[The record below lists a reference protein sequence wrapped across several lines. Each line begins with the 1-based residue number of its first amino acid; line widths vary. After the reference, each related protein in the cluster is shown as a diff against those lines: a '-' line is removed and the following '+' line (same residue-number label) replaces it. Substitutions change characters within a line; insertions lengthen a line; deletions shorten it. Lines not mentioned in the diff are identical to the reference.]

1 MQHKINIAIDGPAG
15 AGKSTVAKIVA
26 NRLGLVYIDTG
37 AMYRAL
43 TWKALAQKVDLLDEQ
58 RLTELAGCTEITLAL
73 APSGPIIV
81 SCDDQDV
88 SEEIRNQE
96 VTGAVST
103 VASVAGVRRRMVEL
117 QQKMAAQ
124 GGVVMDGRDIGTH
137 VLPNAEYKFFLTAT
151 LQQRARRRWLEL
163 KAKGQQI
170 DLAVLEQQIAERD
183 RLDSSRETAPLVAA
197 ADAIWID
204 TDTLSIEEVVEKI
217 IVHCRGEA

>member
-1 MQHKINIAIDGPAG
+1 
-15 AGKSTVAKIVA
+15 
-26 NRLGLVYIDTG
+26 
-37 AMYRAL
+37 
-43 TWKALAQKVDLLDEQ
+43 
-58 RLTELAGCTEITLAL
+58 LTELAGCTEITLAL

-124 GGVVMDGRDIGTH
+124 GEVVMDGRDIGTH

-217 IVHCRGEA
+217 VVHCRGEA

>member
-197 ADAIWID
+197 SDAIWID

-217 IVHCRGEA
+217 VVHCRGEA

>member
-217 IVHCRGEA
+217 VVHCRGEA

>member
-58 RLTELAGCTEITLAL
+58 LLTELAGCTEITLAL

-217 IVHCRGEA
+217 VVHCRGEA

>member
-43 TWKALAQKVDLLDEQ
+43 TWKALAQKADLLDEQ
-58 RLTELAGCTEITLAL
+58 ILTELAGCTEITLAL
-73 APSGPIIV
+73 SPSGPIIV

-96 VTGAVST
+96 VTASVST
-103 VASVAGVRRRMVEL
+103 VASLAGVRRRMVEL

-137 VLPNAEYKFFLTAT
+137 VLPNAKYKFFLTAT
-151 LQQRARRRWLEL
+151 LQQRAKRRWLEM
-163 KAKGQQI
+163 KAKGQNI
-170 DLAVLEQQIAERD
+170 DLAALEQQIAERD

-197 ADAIWID
+197 VDAIWID
-204 TDTLSIEEVVEKI
+204 TDTLSIEDVVEKI
-217 IVHCRGEA
+217 VVHCRGEA

>member
-58 RLTELAGCTEITLAL
+58 RLTELAGCTEITLAQ

-217 IVHCRGEA
+217 VVHCRGEA

>member
-197 ADAIWID
+197 VDAIWID

-217 IVHCRGEA
+217 VVHCRGEA

>member
-58 RLTELAGCTEITLAL
+58 LLTELAGCTEITLAL

>member
-170 DLAVLEQQIAERD
+170 DLVVLEQQIAERD

-217 IVHCRGEA
+217 VVHCRGEA

>member
-183 RLDSSRETAPLVAA
+183 RLDSSREIAPLVAA

-217 IVHCRGEA
+217 VVHCRGEA